1 MNSLDKI
8 KGHLAVIV
16 ANIFFG
22 LNVPL
27 TKDLM
32 NCWLTPTEY
41 IITRVGLATAIFWL
55 IGYFL
60 PKENVNCK
68 DIVLFGLG
76 GLFGVVG
83 AQYLVAISLEC
94 TSPLY
99 FSLMS
104 AMSPM
109 IVMWLAFFFL
119 HEPVSQKKVIGVIIG
134 IAGAG
139 VLLINAD
146 AVGGNFT
153 GIFFAFA
160 SVTSYALYLIIIK
173 SVAKKYSPVT
183 QMKWTYLSA
192 SIALLPL
199 ALVELPGESE
209 FFRASTWAQ
218 YSEMG
223 FIVIFST
230 VMAFL
235 LIPFGLKYLRP
246 TTVSVYINLQPV
258 VAASVAIMLGQ
269 DNFSWEK
276 PVAGLLV
283 ITGAYI
289 VTTSRSKS
297 DDCKSATIISNY

>member
-27 TKDLM
+27 TKDLI
-32 NCWLTPTEY
+32 NCWLTPIEY
-41 IITRVGLATAIFWL
+41 ISTRVGLATAIFWL

-60 PKENVNCK
+60 PKENVNRK
-68 DIVLFGLG
+68 DIMLLGLG

-119 HEPVSQKKVIGVIIG
+119 HEPVSRKKVIGVIIG

-146 AVGGNFT
+146 AGGGNFM

-209 FFRASTWAQ
+209 FFRTATWMQ
-218 YSEMG
+218 YCEMG

-230 VMAFL
+230 VVAFL

-246 TTVSVYINLQPV
+246 TTVSIYINLQPV

-283 ITGAYI
+283 ILGAYI
-289 VTTSRSKS
+289 VTTSRGKETAN
-297 DDCKSATIISNY
+297 KYATNISNY

>member
-68 DIVLFGLG
+68 DIVLLGLG

-258 VAASVAIMLGQ
+258 VTASVAIMLGQ

-276 PVAGLLV
+276 PVAGVLV
-283 ITGAYI
+283 IAGAYV

>member
-1 MNSLDKI
+1 
-8 KGHLAVIV
+8 
-16 ANIFFG
+16 
-22 LNVPL
+22 
-27 TKDLM
+27 
-32 NCWLTPTEY
+32 
-41 IITRVGLATAIFWL
+41 
-55 IGYFL
+55 
-60 PKENVNCK
+60 
-68 DIVLFGLG
+68 
-76 GLFGVVG
+76 
-83 AQYLVAISLEC
+83 
-94 TSPLY
+94 
-99 FSLMS
+99 
-104 AMSPM
+104 
-109 IVMWLAFFFL
+109 MWLAFFFL
-119 HEPVSQKKVIGVIIG
+119 HEPVSRKKVIGVIIG

-146 AVGGNFT
+146 AGGGNFM

-173 SVAKKYSPVT
+173 SVAEKYSPVT

-199 ALVELPGESE
+199 ALVELPGEPE
-209 FFRASTWAQ
+209 FFRAATWAQ

-230 VMAFL
+230 VVAFL

-246 TTVSVYINLQPV
+246 TTVSVYINLQPI

-283 ITGAYI
+283 ILGAYI
-289 VTTSRSKS
+289 VTTSRGKQTAN
-297 DDCKSATIISNY
+297 KSATNISNY

>member
-27 TKDLM
+27 TKDLI
-32 NCWLTPTEY
+32 NCWLTPIEY
-41 IITRVGLATAIFWL
+41 ISTRVGLATAIFWL

-60 PKENVNCK
+60 PKENVNRK
-68 DIVLFGLG
+68 DIMLLGLG

-83 AQYLVAISLEC
+83 AQYLVAISLEY

-173 SVAKKYSPVT
+173 SVAEKYSPVT

-199 ALVELPGESE
+199 ALVELPGEPE
-209 FFRASTWAQ
+209 FFRAATWAQ

-230 VMAFL
+230 VVAFL

-246 TTVSVYINLQPV
+246 TTVSVYINLQPI

-283 ITGAYI
+283 ILGAYI
-289 VTTSRSKS
+289 VTTSRGKQTAN
-297 DDCKSATIISNY
+297 KSATNISNY

>member
-32 NCWLTPTEY
+32 SCWLTPIEY

-60 PKENVNCK
+60 PKENINRK
-68 DIVLFGLG
+68 DIMLLGVG

-83 AQYLVAISLEC
+83 AQYLVAISLEY

-119 HEPVSQKKVIGVIIG
+119 HEPVSRKKVIGVIIG

-139 VLLINAD
+139 VLLLNAD
-146 AVGGNFT
+146 TEGGNFM
-153 GIFFAFA
+153 GIFIAFA

-173 SVAKKYSPVT
+173 TVAEKYSPVT

-192 SIALLPL
+192 SIVLIPL
-199 ALVELPGESE
+199 ALVELPEQSE
-209 FFRASTWAQ
+209 FFRTATWMQ
-218 YSEMG
+218 YCEIG

-230 VMAFL
+230 VVAFL

-246 TTVSVYINLQPV
+246 TTVSVYINLQQV

-283 ITGAYI
+283 ILGAYI
-289 VTTSRSKS
+289 VTTSRGKETAN
-297 DDCKSATIISNY
+297 KSATNISNY

>member
-27 TKDLM
+27 TKDLI
-32 NCWLTPTEY
+32 NCWLTPIEY
-41 IITRVGLATAIFWL
+41 ISTRVGLATAIFWL

-60 PKENVNCK
+60 PKENVNRK
-68 DIVLFGLG
+68 DIMLLGLG

-83 AQYLVAISLEC
+83 AQYLVAISLEY

-119 HEPVSQKKVIGVIIG
+119 HEPVSRKKVIGVIIG

-139 VLLINAD
+139 VLLLNAD
-146 AVGGNFT
+146 TEGGNFT
-153 GIFFAFA
+153 GIFIAFA
-160 SVTSYALYLIIIK
+160 SVISYASYLIVIK
-173 SVAKKYSPVT
+173 TVAEKYSPVT

-199 ALVELPGESE
+199 VLVELPGESE
-209 FFRASTWAQ
+209 LFRAATWGQ
-218 YSEMG
+218 YCEMG

-230 VMAFL
+230 VVAFL
-235 LIPFGLKYLRP
+235 LIPFGMKYLRP

-258 VAASVAIMLGQ
+258 VAASVAMMLGQ
-269 DNFSWEK
+269 DNFTWEK

-283 ITGAYI
+283 ILGAYI
-289 VTTSRSKS
+289 VTTSRGKEIAN
-297 DDCKSATIISNY
+297 KSATNISNY